1 MLKLQVINMK
11 SMTGFGR
18 GRATSSDVEIQVEI
32 KSVNSRYLDI
42 YLNMPAV
49 LNEFES
55 ALKQAIKNELHRGKV
70 EVYLTVKDNR
80 EREKNI
86 AINHA
91 LVNQIRD
98 VLVTEGFYGPNESI
112 RLMDVMNISKDWLNV
127 SEIPTD
133 NSSLGILAEDA
144 LKQALAGL
152 VAMRSKEGAV
162 LKGDIEGR
170 LQYMEELLSA
180 ISANKDGLLKRYEER
195 LHNKIEALLEK
206 HTITVDSDR
215 ILQEVAILADKTD
228 ITEEIVRFG
237 SHVVQLKDTLLETKP
252 VGRKLDFLIQEM
264 NREVNTM
271 GSKGSDLEVTDRVV
285 LLKCELE
292 KVREQIQ
299 NLE

>member
-1 MLKLQVINMK
+1 MY

-18 GRATSSDVEIQVEI
+18 GRATNGDVEIQVEV

-42 YLNMPAV
+42 YLNMPSL

-55 ALKQAIKNELHRGKV
+55 SLKQFIKEKLNRGKV
-70 EVYLTVKDNR
+70 EVYITLKDNR
-80 EREKNI
+80 EREKAI
-86 AINHA
+86 TINHT
-91 LVNQIRD
+91 LVDQIRQ
-98 VLVTEGFYGPNESI
+98 VLVKEGFYSSTEGI
-112 RLMDVMNISKDWLNV
+112 RLGDVMSISKDWITV
-127 SEIPTD
+127 SEIPAD
-133 NSSLGILAEDA
+133 NSSV
-144 LKQALAGL
+144 GL
-152 VAMRSKEGAV
+152 VAQDALAQAIDGLLHMRATEGAL
-162 LKGDIEGR
+162 LKADIEQH
-170 LQYMEELLSA
+170 LVYMEELLTA
-180 ISANKDGLLKRYEER
+180 IRANKDGLLKRYEER
-195 LHNKIEALLEK
+195 LHSKIEALLEK
-206 HTITVDSDR
+206 HAIPADSDR
-215 ILQEVAILADKTD
+215 ILEEVAILADKTD

-271 GSKGSDLEVTDRVV
+271 GSKGSDLEVIDRVV

>member
-1 MLKLQVINMK
+1 MK

-18 GRATSSDVEIQVEI
+18 GRVASNDVEIQVEI

-49 LNEFES
+49 LNEFETD
-55 ALKQAIKNELHRGKV
+55 LKQTIKNELNRGKV
-70 EVYLTVKDNR
+70 EVYISLKDNR
-80 EREKNI
+80 EREKSI
-86 AINHA
+86 VINRT
-91 LVNQIRD
+91 LVNQIRQ
-98 VLVTEGFYGPNESI
+98 VLVDEGFYTSTDSI

-133 NSSLGILAEDA
+133 NSGLGLLAQEA

-152 VAMRSKEGAV
+152 VSMRQKEGAL
-162 LKGDIEGR
+162 LKADIEAR
-170 LQYMEELLSA
+170 LSTMESLLHG
-180 ISANKDGLLKRYEER
+180 IKENKDGLLRRYEER
-195 LHNKIEALLEK
+195 LQSKIEALVEK
-206 HTITVDSDR
+206 HAIHADSDR

-271 GSKGSDLEVTDRVV
+271 GSKGSDLDVIDRVV
-285 LLKCELE
+285 GLKCELE

>member
-1 MLKLQVINMK
+1 MK

-18 GRATSSDVEIQVEI
+18 GRVASNDVEIQVEI

-49 LNEFES
+49 LNEFETD
-55 ALKQAIKNELHRGKV
+55 LKQTIKNELNRGKV
-70 EVYLTVKDNR
+70 EVYISLKDNR
-80 EREKNI
+80 EREKSI
-86 AINHA
+86 VINRT
-91 LVNQIRD
+91 LVNQIRQ
-98 VLVTEGFYGPNESI
+98 VLVDEGFYTSTDSI

-133 NSSLGILAEDA
+133 NSGLGLLAQEA

-152 VAMRSKEGAV
+152 VSMRQKEGAL
-162 LKGDIEGR
+162 LKADIEAR
-170 LQYMEELLSA
+170 LSTMESLLHG
-180 ISANKDGLLKRYEER
+180 IKENKDGLLRRYEER
-195 LHNKIEALLEK
+195 LQSKIEALVEK
-206 HTITVDSDR
+206 HAIHADSDR

-271 GSKGSDLEVTDRVV
+271 GSKGSDLDVIDRVV
-285 LLKCELE
+285 GLKCELE

-299 NLE
+299 NLK

>member
-1 MLKLQVINMK
+1 MK

-18 GRATSSDVEIQVEI
+18 GRTTSSDVEIQVEI

-70 EVYLTVKDNR
+70 EVYVTVKDNR

-144 LKQALAGL
+144 LKQALTGL

-162 LKGDIEGR
+162 LKSDIEGR
-170 LQYMEELLSA
+170 LQYMEKLLTA

>member
-1 MLKLQVINMK
+1 MK

-18 GRATSSDVEIQVEI
+18 GRVASNDVEIQVEI

-49 LNEFES
+49 LNEFETD
-55 ALKQAIKNELHRGKV
+55 LKQTIKNELNRGKV
-70 EVYLTVKDNR
+70 EVYISLKDNR
-80 EREKNI
+80 EREKSI
-86 AINHA
+86 VINRT
-91 LVNQIRD
+91 LVNQIRQ
-98 VLVTEGFYGPNESI
+98 VLVDEGFYTSTDSI

-133 NSSLGILAEDA
+133 NSGLGLLAQEA

-152 VAMRSKEGAV
+152 GSMRQKEGAL
-162 LKGDIEGR
+162 LKADIEAR
-170 LQYMEELLSA
+170 LSTMESLLHG
-180 ISANKDGLLKRYEER
+180 IKENKDGLLRRYEER
-195 LHNKIEALLEK
+195 LQSKIEALVEK
-206 HTITVDSDR
+206 HAIHADSDR

-271 GSKGSDLEVTDRVV
+271 GSKGSDLDVIDRVV
-285 LLKCELE
+285 GLKYELE

>member
-1 MLKLQVINMK
+1 MK

-18 GRATSSDVEIQVEI
+18 GRVASNDVEIQVEI

-49 LNEFES
+49 LNEFETD
-55 ALKQAIKNELHRGKV
+55 LKQTIKNELNRGKV
-70 EVYLTVKDNR
+70 EVYISLKDNR
-80 EREKNI
+80 EREKSI
-86 AINHA
+86 VINRT
-91 LVNQIRD
+91 LVNQIRQ
-98 VLVTEGFYGPNESI
+98 VLVDEGFYTSTDSI

-133 NSSLGILAEDA
+133 NSGLGLLAQEA

-152 VAMRSKEGAV
+152 VSMRQKEGAL
-162 LKGDIEGR
+162 LKADIEAR
-170 LQYMEELLSA
+170 LSTMESLLHG
-180 ISANKDGLLKRYEER
+180 IKENKDGLLRRYEER
-195 LHNKIEALLEK
+195 LQSKIEALVEK
-206 HTITVDSDR
+206 HAIHADSDR

-271 GSKGSDLEVTDRVV
+271 GSKGSDLDVIDRVV
-285 LLKCELE
+285 GLKYELE

>member
-1 MLKLQVINMK
+1 MK

-18 GRATSSDVEIQVEI
+18 GRVASNDVEIQVEI

-49 LNEFES
+49 LNEFETD
-55 ALKQAIKNELHRGKV
+55 LKQSIKNELHRGKV
-70 EVYLTVKDNR
+70 EVYISLKDNR
-80 EREKNI
+80 EREKSI
-86 AINHA
+86 VINRT
-91 LVNQIRD
+91 LVNQIRK
-98 VLVTEGFYGPNESI
+98 VLVDEGFYTSTDSI

-133 NSSLGILAEDA
+133 NSGLGLLAKEA

-152 VAMRSKEGAV
+152 VSMRQKEGAL
-162 LKGDIEGR
+162 LKVDIKAR
-170 LQYMEELLSA
+170 LSTMESLLHD
-180 ISANKDGLLKRYEER
+180 IKENKDDLLRRYEER
-195 LHNKIEALLEK
+195 LQSKIEALVEK
-206 HTITVDSDR
+206 HAIHADSDR

-228 ITEEIVRFG
+228 ITEEIVRFE

-271 GSKGSDLEVTDRVV
+271 GSKGSDLDVIDRVV
-285 LLKCELE
+285 GLKCELE